1 MKLNKT
7 DETLYKVLA
16 RKWRPKNFSQV
27 VGQEITVKAL
37 KHALK
42 TNHLHHAYLLTGNR
56 GVGKTTIARLVAKA
70 VNCTSGEKNEPCAI
84 CKTCNTFSN

>member
-1 MKLNKT
+1 MELNKT
-7 DETLYKVLA
+7 DSTHNSVLA

-27 VGQEITVKAL
+27 VGQETTVKAL

-42 TNHLHHAYLLTGNR
+42 NNRLHHAYLFTGNR

-70 VNCTSGEKNEPCAI
+70 VNCMSGEE
-84 CKTCNTFSN
+84 